1 MPRTRAVVRSGRVAA
16 KNRAIGLA
24 SAVVA
29 MSAARCDPA
38 ASMTA
43 ATSSA

>member
-1 MPRTRAVVRSGRVAA
+1 VAA
-16 KNRAIGLA
+16 KNSAIGPA

-29 MSAARCDPA
+29 MIAACRDPA

-43 ATSSA
+43 TTSSA